1 MKPILLSAA
10 AAGLPSIVSSEF
22 HRAPP
27 SSAFLSPHGRPS
39 QNIRRGFVAMAP
51 TSASGATPG
60 KGDLYGDDEL
70 FELLALHR
78 SIANPERASF
88 DSGDAGLS
96 VNLDDGPMI
105 SGGIHDWVLQALE
118 NDAGGSGDLDEGP
131 IISGGIHD
139 WVFETLENDGP
150 TPSGGF
156 QDCLVLPT
164 VENDADVSGDGPI
177 SGGIHDWVLQTLEN
191 DGPSLSGIEDWVLP
205 TVVNDLDGSGDLNEG
220 SISGGIHDWVLQT
233 LDNDEGGICSGDLHE
248 GQDDDDSTINQ
259 LAYDNLR
266 TLLRDRKPSIRAI
279 ATGEWGGGLD

>member
-1 MKPILLSAA
+1 M
-10 AAGLPSIVSSEF
+10 V
-22 HRAPP
+22 
-27 SSAFLSPHGRPS
+27 
-39 QNIRRGFVAMAP
+39 P

-60 KGDLYGDDEL
+60 KGDLYGDEEL

-88 DSGDAGLS
+88 GSIDAGVS
-96 VNLDDGPMI
+96 GNLDDGPMI

-131 IISGGIHD
+131 IVSGGLHD
-139 WVFETLENDGP
+139 WVLQTLENDGP
-150 TPSGGF
+150 TPSGGI

-164 VENDADVSGDGPI
+164 LENDADGSGDGPISGLQTLENDGPTLSGIQDWALPTVENDSGGSGDFSEGSI

-191 DGPSLSGIEDWVLP
+191 DA
-205 TVVNDLDGSGDLNEG
+205 
-220 SISGGIHDWVLQT
+220 GG
-233 LDNDEGGICSGDLHE
+233 SGDLHE
-248 GQDDDDSTINQ
+248 GQDDSTINQ

-279 ATGEWGGGLD
+279 ATGECGGGLD

>member
-1 MKPILLSAA
+1 MKPITLSAA
-10 AAGLPSIVSSEF
+10 AASLPSIASSEF

-27 SSAFLSPHGRPS
+27 SSAFLSPYGRMS
-39 QNIRRGFVAMAP
+39 QNIRRRFVAMVP
-51 TSASGATPG
+51 TSAYSATPPG

-70 FELLALHR
+70 LELLALHR
-78 SIANPERASF
+78 SIANRERASF
-88 DSGDAGLS
+88 DSGVSG
-96 VNLDDGPMI
+96 NLDDGLMI

-139 WVFETLENDGP
+139 SVLQTVENDGP
-150 TPSGGF
+150 TPSGGI

-164 VENDADVSGDGPI
+164 LEHDADKSGDGPI

-191 DGPSLSGIEDWVLP
+191 DGPTLSGIQDWALP
-205 TVVNDLDGSGDLNEG
+205 TVENDSGGSGDLSEG

-233 LDNDEGGICSGDLHE
+233 LENDAGGSGDLHE
-248 GQDDDDSTINQ
+248 GQDDSTINQ

-279 ATGEWGGGLD
+279 ATGECGGGLD

>member
-27 SSAFLSPHGRPS
+27 TAAFLSPYGRPS
-39 QNIRRGFVAMAP
+39 QNIGRGFFAMVP

-60 KGDLYGDDEL
+60 KGDLYGDEEL

-88 DSGDAGLS
+88 GSIDAGVS
-96 VNLDDGPMI
+96 GNLDDGPMI

-118 NDAGGSGDLDEGP
+118 NDAGGSGDLDEEP
-131 IISGGIHD
+131 IVSGGLHD
-139 WVFETLENDGP
+139 WVLQTLENDGP
-150 TPSGGF
+150 TLSGI
-156 QDCLVLPT
+156 QDWALPT
-164 VENDADVSGDGPI
+164 VENDSGGSGDLSEGSI

-191 DGPSLSGIEDWVLP
+191 DA
-205 TVVNDLDGSGDLNEG
+205 
-220 SISGGIHDWVLQT
+220 GG
-233 LDNDEGGICSGDLHE
+233 SGDLHE
-248 GQDDDDSTINQ
+248 GQDDSTINQ

-279 ATGEWGGGLD
+279 ATGECGGGLD

>member
-27 SSAFLSPHGRPS
+27 TAAFLSPYGRPS
-39 QNIRRGFVAMAP
+39 QNIGRGFFAMVP

-60 KGDLYGDDEL
+60 KGDLYGDEEL

-88 DSGDAGLS
+88 GSIDAGVS
-96 VNLDDGPMI
+96 GNLDDGPMI

-139 WVFETLENDGP
+139 SVLQTVENDGP
-150 TPSGGF
+150 TPSGGI

-164 VENDADVSGDGPI
+164 LEHDADKSGDGPI

-191 DGPSLSGIEDWVLP
+191 DA
-205 TVVNDLDGSGDLNEG
+205 
-220 SISGGIHDWVLQT
+220 GG
-233 LDNDEGGICSGDLHE
+233 SGDLHE
-248 GQDDDDSTINQ
+248 GQDDSTINQ

-266 TLLRDRKPSIRAI
+266 TLLRDRKPLIRAI
-279 ATGEWGGGLD
+279 ATGECGGGLD